1 MLHAKARFRSRH
13 NMVPMRWAAKLM
25 QNTLGSAWGLAAAG
39 QGGRVCI
46 GSSASDLFD
55 LWQAV
60 ILALR
65 SSSCTEE
72 SPSPACV
79 RDVGPARSPEPT
91 GSASKAGG
99 GRDSRGRVCYARRM
113 RMTPHDQERFG
124 RVTLVGLIIAIFGVA
139 FMFGGH
145 PVIAALLLLLAWV
158 LVVLD
163 EDMRSG

>member
-1 MLHAKARFRSRH
+1 MTSRH
-13 NMVPMRWAAKLM
+13 IALLKASARRWPRPRCRLSI
-25 QNTLGSAWGLAAAG
+25 TGVGVELAAGATHE
-39 QGGRVCI
+39 
-46 GSSASDLFD
+46 A
-55 LWQAV
+55 
-60 ILALR
+60 AL
-65 SSSCTEE
+65 
-72 SPSPACV
+72 
-79 RDVGPARSPEPT
+79 
-91 GSASKAGG
+91 
-99 GRDSRGRVCYARRM
+99 CYAHRM

>member
-1 MLHAKARFRSRH
+1 
-13 NMVPMRWAAKLM
+13 MR
-25 QNTLGSAWGLAAAG
+25 LAAGATHE
-39 QGGRVCI
+39 
-46 GSSASDLFD
+46 A
-55 LWQAV
+55 
-60 ILALR
+60 AL
-65 SSSCTEE
+65 
-72 SPSPACV
+72 
-79 RDVGPARSPEPT
+79 
-91 GSASKAGG
+91 
-99 GRDSRGRVCYARRM
+99 CYARRM